1 MEIKDLI
8 TDTEMQECLK
18 LVEDKDIANR
28 PELGEDKETDL
39 VLPEDIEIRC
49 KSCGKTFTFTSGEQE
64 FYKSKNFPFPKRC
77 KKCAKNRR
85 MKFLRH
91 KGDK

>member
-8 TDTEMQECLK
+8 TDTEIQECLK
-18 LVEDKDIANR
+18 LVEDTVTNH
-28 PELGEDKETDL
+28 EGEDKETDL

-49 KSCGKTFTFTSGEQE
+49 KSCGKVFIFSIGEQE
-64 FYKSKNFPFPKRC
+64 FYKSKNFPAPKRC
-77 KKCAKNRR
+77 RQCSKKRR

>member
-8 TDTEMQECLK
+8 TDVELQEFLE
-18 LVEDKDIANR
+18 LVEDTVVNHD
-28 PELGEDKETDL
+28 GEEKETDL

-49 KSCGKTFTFTSGEQE
+49 KSCGKVFTFRIGEQD

-77 KKCAKNRR
+77 KKCSKKRR
-85 MKFLRH
+85 LKFLNY
-91 KGDK
+91 K

>member
-8 TDTEMQECLK
+8 TDIELQECLE
-18 LVEDKDIANR
+18 LVEDTVD
-28 PELGEDKETDL
+28 GEDKETDL

-49 KSCGKTFTFTSGEQE
+49 KSCGKVFTFSIGEQD

-77 KKCAKNRR
+77 KKCSKKRR
-85 MKFLRH
+85 LKFLNY
-91 KGDK
+91 K

>member
-8 TDTEMQECLK
+8 TDIELQECLE
-18 LVEDKDIANR
+18 LVEDTVVNHD
-28 PELGEDKETDL
+28 GEDKETDL

-49 KSCGKTFTFTSGEQE
+49 KSCGKVFTFSIGEQE
-64 FYKSKNFPFPKRC
+64 FYKSKNFPFPKCC
-77 KKCAKNRR
+77 KKCAKKRR